1 MQLFFMTAWAKFVE
15 FMHGVPLIN
24 YGFGQNEGIWI
35 HVIGSAILAKIIR
48 IRFSYI
54 ATIVIVFFIAVL
66 WEVIEIY
73 IETPT
78 MTAMLSIYGT
88 YARYLYDTAGDI
100 IGAFVIAII
109 ANFPIKKFQ
118 KK

>member
-1 MQLFFMTAWAKFVE
+1 
-15 FMHGVPLIN
+15 MHSVPLIN

-35 HVIGSAILAKIIR
+35 HIIGSAILAKIIR
-48 IRFSYI
+48 IRFSYL
-54 ATIVIVFFIAVL
+54 ATIISVFLIVVL

-78 MTAMLSIYGT
+78 MTATLSIYGT

-100 IGAFVIAII
+100 IGAILIAII
-109 ANFPIKKFQ
+109 ANFPIKEFQ
-118 KK
+118 KNS